1 MSEPNNQPDNH
12 SGDAIDALVNGVIH
26 FCMDN
31 KLVVGLVLGS
41 LLVVGLVVMPFDY
54 APDWLPRRRVPV
66 DAIPDIGENQ
76 QIIFTEWMGR
86 SPQDMED
93 QVTYPLTVSLLG
105 VPGVQTVRSVSMFGF
120 SSVYVIFEEGIDF
133 YWSRARLIERLNAA
147 QGDLPEGVVPRLGP
161 DATALGQVFWYTLE
175 GRDTATGEPT
185 GGWDLDELRSI
196 QDWNVRYA
204 LQAAGG
210 IAEVA
215 SVGGFVREY
224 QVDVDPDAM
233 RAFGVTLDQVY
244 NAVRRSNVDVGARTI
259 EINRVEY
266 LIRGLGFLKGVED
279 LEQTVVTAV
288 DDVPV
293 YLSNVAHITTGP
305 ALRAGALDKG
315 GAEAV
320 GGVVVVRHGENPLE
334 AIENVK
340 RKIDEIAP
348 GLPEKQL
355 ADGRTSRV
363 TIVPFYDRTELIY
376 ETLGTLE
383 RAIRQQI
390 LVTVIVVLVMVNH
403 LRSSALISAML
414 PLAVVLCFIAMKLFG
429 IDSNIMSL
437 SGIAIAVGTVVDM
450 GVILCENMLRHLEEA
465 DPAED
470 RRTVLFRAASEVG
483 RPMLT
488 AILTTVVSFLPVF
501 AMTGPEGKLFRPL
514 AYTKTFALLASVLV
528 ALTVVP
534 PVAHLLFRSPPRRRW
549 LRAAA
554 APALLAAGV
563 LGGALFSWWIALA
576 LGLWAVYVLGRPYL
590 PERVAVW
597 LPRAGIALGIAVVG
611 VVLTLDW
618 MPLGIAGGLPRNFG
632 FVILAVGGLLG
643 AFLLFHKYYESVLR
657 FFLDHKLVFY
667 AMPATTTALAA
678 VIWLG
683 FEAVFGF
690 IPQGLSR
697 LGVSEERVRGS
708 RPWVWA
714 AHEFPGLGREFMP
727 PLDEGSYLLM
737 PTTMPHA
744 SIGEA
749 MDVLRKQDMA
759 ISAIP
764 EVDMVVGK
772 IGRVESP
779 LDPAPISM
787 IETIITYKPEY
798 KIDAAGRHLRF
809 AYERRDGR
817 TVFLRDED
825 GELIPDP
832 RGMPYRQWR
841 EEIRSPDDI
850 WEAIELAARLPGTTR
865 APKLQPISARIV
877 MLQTG
882 VRAPMAVRIRGT
894 SLENIQE
901 VGIQVE
907 RFLKE
912 VPGVQAEAVIAD
924 RIIGKPY
931 LEIDIDRAA
940 IARYGINIRDVQ
952 DVIETA
958 IGGRQITTTVEGRE
972 RYPVRVRY
980 QRELRDTV
988 ESIEGILV
996 AGRGGTQVPLR
1007 QLAEIR
1013 YLRGP
1018 QAIKGEDTMLVGY
1031 VLFDMRRGETAVDVV
1046 EAARD
1051 YLEEKLAAGELVLP
1065 PGTEMPTFIGEYQ
1078 NQVRAAR
1085 TLALVIPLALALI
1098 FIILYLQFRDVPHT
1112 LAIFSGVVVASSG
1125 GFILLYLYS
1134 VAWIGDIPIF
1144 GVEARELFQM
1154 GTFNMSVAVWVGFI
1168 ALLGIATDDE
1178 VVMTSYLN
1186 QSFRELRTTTKREI
1200 REACVQAGLRRV
1212 RPCLMTTATTMLAL
1226 LPVLTSTGRGSDV
1239 MVPMAIPSVGGMVLS
1254 VISLYIIPV
1263 TYSLIEE
1270 TKLRVSTTSED

>member
-1 MSEPNNQPDNH
+1 MTESNESNEKH
-12 SGDAIDALVNGVIH
+12 SGDAIDAMVNGVIR
-26 FCMDN
+26 FSMDN
-31 KLVVGLVLGS
+31 KLIVALVLS
-41 LLVVGLVVMPFDY
+41 AVLVMGLVVMPFDY
-54 APDWLPRRRVPV
+54 APEWLPRQRVPV

-76 QIIFTEWMGR
+76 QIVFTEWMGR
-86 SPQDMED
+86 SPQDIED
-93 QVTYPLTVSLLG
+93 QITYPLTVSLLG

-133 YWSRARLIERLNAA
+133 YWSRSRLIERLNVA
-147 QGDLPEGVVPRLGP
+147 QGDLPDGVVPRLGP

-175 GRDTATGEPT
+175 GRDTATGAPT

-204 LQAAGG
+204 LMAAGG

-224 QVDVDPDAM
+224 QIDVDPDAM
-233 RAFGVTLDQVY
+233 RAYGVTLDQVY
-244 NAVRRSNVDVGARTI
+244 NAVRQSNVDVGARTI

-279 LEQTVVTAV
+279 LEQTVVTSV
-288 DDVPV
+288 DDVPI
-293 YLSNVAHITTGP
+293 YLRHVAHIATGP
-305 ALRAGALDKG
+305 ALRRGALDKG

-340 RKIDEIAP
+340 QKINEIAP
-348 GLPEKQL
+348 GLPEKYL

-383 RAIRQQI
+383 EAIRHQI
-390 LVTVIVVLVMVNH
+390 LVTIIVVLVMVGH
-403 LRSSALISAML
+403 LRSSVLISCTL
-414 PLAVVLCFIAMKLFG
+414 PLAVILCFIAMKFVG

-437 SGIAIAVGTVVDM
+437 LGIAIAVGTVVDM

-465 DPAED
+465 DPSEN
-470 RRTVLFRAASEVG
+470 RRTVLLRAATEVG

-488 AILTTVVSFLPVF
+488 ALLTTVVAFLPVF
-501 AMTGPEGKLFRPL
+501 AMTGPEGRLFKPL
-514 AYTKTFALLASVLV
+514 AYTTTFALLASVIV
-528 ALTVVP
+528 ALTVIP
-534 PVAHLLFRSPPRRRW
+534 PAAHLLFRTPPRW
-549 LRAAA
+549 LRTAA
-554 APALLAAGV
+554 APLLLTAGV

-576 LGLWAVYVLGRPYL
+576 LGLWAAYLLLQMHL
-590 PERVAVW
+590 PEGAAGWVPFV
-597 LPRAGIALGIAVVG
+597 GIALAVAVVV

-618 MPLGIAGGLPRNFG
+618 MPLGLRAGTPRNFG

-643 AFLLFHKYYESVLR
+643 AFRMFQMYYEPVLR
-657 FFLDHKLVFY
+657 FFLRHRLVFY
-667 AMPATTTALAA
+667 ALPATTATTALI
-678 VIWLG
+678 IWLG
-683 FEAVFGF
+683 FETIFGF
-690 IPQGLSR
+690 IPQGLAR
-697 LGVSEERVRGS
+697 LGVPEERIRGS
-708 RPWVWA
+708 RAWVWA

-749 MDVLRKQDMA
+749 VDVMRKQDMS

-772 IGRVESP
+772 IGRVESA

-787 IETIITYKPEY
+787 METVITYKSEY
-798 KIDAAGRHLRF
+798 KVDAAGRPLRF
-809 AYERRDGR
+809 AYERRDGQL
-817 TVFLRDED
+817 VFLRDEE
-825 GELIPDP
+825 GELIPDR

-841 EEIRSPDDI
+841 DEIRTPDDI
-850 WEAIELAARLPGTTR
+850 WEAIELAARVPGTTR
-865 APKLQPISARIV
+865 APKLQPIAARIV

-882 VRAPMAVRIRGT
+882 VRAPMAARIRGT
-894 SLENIQE
+894 SLESIE
-901 VGIQVE
+901 KVGMQVE

-912 VPGVQAEAVIAD
+912 VPGVQAAAVIAD

-931 LEIDIDRAA
+931 LEIDIDRSA
-940 IARYGINIRDVQ
+940 IARYGISIRDVQ

-988 ESIEGILV
+988 ESIGGILV
-996 AGRGGTQVPLR
+996 AGRGGAQIPLR

-1031 VLFDMRRGETAVDVV
+1031 VLFDAERGQTAVDVV

-1051 YLEEKLAAGELVLP
+1051 YLDEKLAVGELVLP
-1065 PGTEMPTFIGEYQ
+1065 AGTEMPTFIGEYQ

-1085 TLALVIPLALALI
+1085 TLALVIPLAMTLI
-1098 FIILYLQFRDVPHT
+1098 FIILYLQFRDVLRT
-1112 LAIFSGVVVASSG
+1112 LSIFTGVAVATSGA
-1125 GFILLYLYS
+1125 FILLYVYS
-1134 VAWIGDIPIF
+1134 VGWVGDIPLF
-1144 GVEARELFQM
+1144 GVEARDVFQM
-1154 GTFNMSVAVWVGFI
+1154 GTVNLSVAVWVGVI
-1168 ALLGIATDDE
+1168 ALMGIATDDE

-1186 QSFRELRTTTKREI
+1186 QVFRERRTRTKQEI
-1200 REACVQAGLRRV
+1200 RDATVEAGLRRV
-1212 RPCLMTTATTMLAL
+1212 RPCLMTTATAMLAL

-1239 MVPMAIPSVGGMVLS
+1239 MVPMAIPTFGGMILS
-1254 VISLYIIPV
+1254 VISLYFIPV

-1270 TKLRVSTTSED
+1270 FKLRVPTTTEN